1 MFENLQEKLQRAFK
15 TLRGQA
21 TLTEENID
29 EALREIRLAL
39 LEADV
44 NFKVVKQLIDQIRVK
59 AVGQDVLTALSPG
72 EQVIKIVRDELVEIL
87 GRDTARMKFASQPPT
102 VILMAGLQGSGKTT
116 TSGKLANWLKNGG
129 HRPLL
134 VSVDVYRPAAREQ
147 LKVVA
152 QAVKANIYEGEVGE
166 ATPGPRDPRAKE
178 ARREA
183 INTGS
188 DVLIVDTAGRLHI
201 DDQLMD
207 EMQLL
212 KRLLNPQEIL
222 FVADAMTGQD
232 AVNSADEFHKKLS
245 LTGVVLTKMDG
256 DARGGAALSIRQVTG
271 QPIKFIGVGE
281 KYDALEPFHPD
292 RIVSRILGMGD
303 ILSLIERAESQI
315 DKKKAQEMATKA
327 LTGDGFSLED
337 FRDQLR
343 QVKKM
348 GSMKSLLGMLP
359 SIGPFSGLQKAADN
373 VDEGQINRV
382 EAIINSMTTHE
393 RNHHEVINGS
403 RRKRIARGSGTTVQ
417 EVNNLLR
424 QYAQMKKMF
433 KQMGKTVAPRTG
445 LFHQL
450 QGQPAHGVAG
460 IDFHHRLEPAIA
472 LGCAIDEGVDA
483 NRPDIAGALQF
494 RFEQRKDVAIE
505 ALEAARNVRR
515 FAEQRGYVRRYA
527 AAVVGRRPVGPELS
541 LAVIDQAGVAAELQV
556 ARPHLQLDGEIQRA
570 LQPGFD
576 DHLSAILQGTGQ
588 PLLLCRQHL

>member
-44 NFKVVKQLIDQIRVK
+44 NFKVVKQLIDQIRAK
-59 AVGQDVLTALSPG
+59 AVGQEVMTALSPG
-72 EQVIKIVRDELVEIL
+72 EQVIKILRDELIVIL
-87 GRDTARMKFASQPPT
+87 GKDTAKVKFASQPPT
-102 VILMAGLQGSGKTT
+102 VVLMAGLQGSGKTT
-116 TSGKLANWLKNGG
+116 TSAKLAHWLKNGG

-152 QAVKANIYEGEVGE
+152 QAVKANLYEGHVAE
-166 ATPGPRDPRAKE
+166 ANTATVERLVKE

-183 INTGS
+183 VVTGC
-188 DVLIVDTAGRLHI
+188 DVLVVDTAGRLHI
-201 DDQLMD
+201 DEQLMD
-207 EMQLL
+207 EMQSL
-212 KRLLNPQEIL
+212 KRLLNPSEIL

-232 AVNSADEFHKKLS
+232 AVNSAEEFHKKLS

-303 ILSLIERAESQI
+303 ILSLIERAEQQI

-343 QVKKM
+343 SVKKM
-348 GSMKSLLGMLP
+348 GSMKSLMGMLP
-359 SIGPFSGLQKAADN
+359 SIGPFSGLQKAADQ
-373 VDEGQINRV
+373 VDEKQIDRV
-382 EAIINSMTTHE
+382 EAIINSMTRHE

-403 RRKRIARGSGTTVQ
+403 RRKRIARGSGTTIQ

-433 KQMGKTVAPRTG
+433 RDMGKKSFARR
-445 LFHQL
+445 L
-450 QGQPAHGVAG
+450 AG
-460 IDFHHRLEPAIA
+460 MKF
-472 LGCAIDEGVDA
+472 
-483 NRPDIAGALQF
+483 
-494 RFEQRKDVAIE
+494 
-505 ALEAARNVRR
+505 
-515 FAEQRGYVRRYA
+515 
-527 AAVVGRRPVGPELS
+527 
-541 LAVIDQAGVAAELQV
+541 
-556 ARPHLQLDGEIQRA
+556 
-570 LQPGFD
+570 PGM
-576 DHLSAILQGTGQ
+576 
-588 PLLLCRQHL
+588 

>member
-21 TLTEENID
+21 KLTEENID

-44 NFKVVKQLIDQIRVK
+44 NFKVVKQLIDQIRAK
-59 AVGQDVLTALSPG
+59 AVGQEVLTALSPG
-72 EQVIKIVRDELVEIL
+72 EQVIKIVRDELVDLL
-87 GRDTARMKFASQPPT
+87 GKDTARMKFASQPPT
-102 VILMAGLQGSGKTT
+102 VVLMAGLQGSGKTT
-116 TSGKLANWLKNGG
+116 TSGKLANWFKTGG

-152 QAVKANIYEGEVGE
+152 QAVKAQIYEGHVAPDAFVRAE
-166 ATPGPRDPRAKE
+166 ADESAGSYAKSPDVERLAKE

-183 INTGS
+183 VVSGC

-207 EMQLL
+207 EMQSL
-212 KRLLNPQEIL
+212 KKLLNPSEIL

-232 AVNSADEFHKKLS
+232 AVRSAEEFHKKLS

-315 DKKKAQEMATKA
+315 DKKKAQEMATRA

-348 GSMKSLLGMLP
+348 GSMKSLMGMLP

-382 EAIINSMTTHE
+382 EAIINSMTMHE
-393 RNHHEVINGS
+393 RHHHEVINGN

-433 KQMGKTVAPRTG
+433 KQMGKPSFARR
-445 LFHQL
+445 L
-450 QGQPAHGVAG
+450 AG
-460 IDFHHRLEPAIA
+460 MKL
-472 LGCAIDEGVDA
+472 
-483 NRPDIAGALQF
+483 
-494 RFEQRKDVAIE
+494 
-505 ALEAARNVRR
+505 
-515 FAEQRGYVRRYA
+515 
-527 AAVVGRRPVGPELS
+527 
-541 LAVIDQAGVAAELQV
+541 
-556 ARPHLQLDGEIQRA
+556 
-570 LQPGFD
+570 PGM
-576 DHLSAILQGTGQ
+576 
-588 PLLLCRQHL
+588 

>member
-15 TLRGQA
+15 SLRGQA
-21 TLTEENID
+21 VLTEENIS
-29 EALREIRLAL
+29 EALKQIRLAL

-44 NFKVVKQLIDQIRVK
+44 NFKVVKELIDRIQAK
-59 AVGQDVLTALSPG
+59 AVGQEVLTALSPG
-72 EQVIKIVRDELVEIL
+72 EQVIKIVRDELVATL
-87 GRDTARMKFASQPPT
+87 GQDTAKLKFASQPPT
-102 VILMAGLQGSGKTT
+102 VVLMAGLQGSGKTT

-152 QAVKANIYEGEVGE
+152 AAIKANIYEGTVGE
-166 ATPGPRDPRAKE
+166 ANTATVERLAKE

-183 INTGS
+183 INSGC

-201 DDQLMD
+201 DDQLME
-207 EMQLL
+207 EMQSL

-222 FVADAMTGQD
+222 FVADSMTGQD
-232 AVNSADEFHKKLS
+232 AVNSADEFHKKLT
-245 LTGVVLTKMDG
+245 LTGVILTKMDG

-315 DKKKAQEMATKA
+315 DKKKASELATKA
-327 LTGDGFSLED
+327 LSGDGFSLED

-343 QVKKM
+343 QVRKM
-348 GSMKSLLGMLP
+348 GSIQSLVGMLP
-359 SIGPFSGLQKAADN
+359 SVGAFSGLQKAADS
-373 VDEGQINRV
+373 VDEKQINRV
-382 EAIINSMTTHE
+382 EAIINSMTGHE

-403 RRKRIARGSGTTVQ
+403 RRKRIARGSGTSVQ

-433 KQMGKTVAPRTG
+433 KQMGKPSFARRM
-445 LFHQL
+445 
-450 QGQPAHGVAG
+450 AG
-460 IDFHHRLEPAIA
+460 MKF
-472 LGCAIDEGVDA
+472 
-483 NRPDIAGALQF
+483 
-494 RFEQRKDVAIE
+494 
-505 ALEAARNVRR
+505 
-515 FAEQRGYVRRYA
+515 
-527 AAVVGRRPVGPELS
+527 
-541 LAVIDQAGVAAELQV
+541 
-556 ARPHLQLDGEIQRA
+556 
-570 LQPGFD
+570 PGM
-576 DHLSAILQGTGQ
+576 
-588 PLLLCRQHL
+588 

>member
-44 NFKVVKQLIDQIRVK
+44 NFKVVKQLIDQIRAK
-59 AVGQDVLTALSPG
+59 AVGQEVMTALSPG
-72 EQVIKIVRDELVEIL
+72 EQVIKILRDELVEIL
-87 GRDTARMKFASQPPT
+87 GKDTARMKFASQPPT
-102 VILMAGLQGSGKTT
+102 VVLMAGLQGSGKTT
-116 TSGKLANWLKNGG
+116 TSGKLANWFKVGG

-152 QAVKANIYEGEVGE
+152 QAVKSHIYEGQVGE
-166 ATPGPRDPRAKE
+166 ANTATVERLAKE

-183 INTGS
+183 IVSGC

-207 EMQLL
+207 EMQSL
-212 KRLLNPQEIL
+212 KKLLNPSEIL

-232 AVNSADEFHKKLS
+232 AVRSAEEFHKKLS

-327 LTGDGFSLED
+327 LSGDGFSLED

-348 GSMKSLLGMLP
+348 GSMKSLMGMLP

-373 VDEGQINRV
+373 VDEKQINRV
-382 EAIINSMTTHE
+382 EAIINSMTAHE
-393 RNHHEVINGS
+393 RNHHEVINGN

-433 KQMGKTVAPRTG
+433 KQMGKPSFARR
-445 LFHQL
+445 L
-450 QGQPAHGVAG
+450 AG
-460 IDFHHRLEPAIA
+460 MKL
-472 LGCAIDEGVDA
+472 
-483 NRPDIAGALQF
+483 
-494 RFEQRKDVAIE
+494 
-505 ALEAARNVRR
+505 
-515 FAEQRGYVRRYA
+515 
-527 AAVVGRRPVGPELS
+527 
-541 LAVIDQAGVAAELQV
+541 
-556 ARPHLQLDGEIQRA
+556 
-570 LQPGFD
+570 PGM
-576 DHLSAILQGTGQ
+576 
-588 PLLLCRQHL
+588 

>member
-15 TLRGQA
+15 SLRGQA

-44 NFKVVKQLIDQIRVK
+44 NFKVVKQLIDQIRAK
-59 AVGQDVLTALSPG
+59 AVGQEVMTALSPG
-72 EQVIKIVRDELVEIL
+72 EQVIKILRDELVVIL
-87 GRDTARMKFASQPPT
+87 GKDTAKVKFASQPPT
-102 VILMAGLQGSGKTT
+102 VVLMAGLQGSGKTT
-116 TSGKLANWLKNGG
+116 TSGKLAHWFKNGG

-152 QAVKANIYEGEVGE
+152 QAVKAHIYEGQVSPDSLVRTNEDEGAGSYTASPDVE
-166 ATPGPRDPRAKE
+166 RLAKE

-183 INTGS
+183 IVSGC

-207 EMQLL
+207 EMQSL
-212 KRLLNPQEIL
+212 KKLLNPSEIL

-245 LTGVVLTKMDG
+245 LTGIVLTKMDG

-315 DKKKAQEMATKA
+315 DKKKAQEMTTKA

-348 GSMKSLLGMLP
+348 GSMKSLMGMLP

-373 VDEGQINRV
+373 VDEKQINRV
-382 EAIINSMTTHE
+382 EAIINSMTAHE

-403 RRKRIARGSGTTVQ
+403 RRKRIARGSGTTIQ

-433 KQMGKTVAPRTG
+433 KQMGKPSFARR
-445 LFHQL
+445 L
-450 QGQPAHGVAG
+450 AG
-460 IDFHHRLEPAIA
+460 MKL
-472 LGCAIDEGVDA
+472 
-483 NRPDIAGALQF
+483 
-494 RFEQRKDVAIE
+494 
-505 ALEAARNVRR
+505 
-515 FAEQRGYVRRYA
+515 
-527 AAVVGRRPVGPELS
+527 
-541 LAVIDQAGVAAELQV
+541 
-556 ARPHLQLDGEIQRA
+556 
-570 LQPGFD
+570 PGM
-576 DHLSAILQGTGQ
+576 
-588 PLLLCRQHL
+588 

>member
-44 NFKVVKQLIDQIRVK
+44 NFKVVKQLIDQIRAK
-59 AVGQDVLTALSPG
+59 AVGQEVMTALSPG
-72 EQVIKIVRDELVEIL
+72 EQVIKILRDELVEVL
-87 GRDTARMKFASQPPT
+87 GKDTARVKFASQPPT
-102 VILMAGLQGSGKTT
+102 VVLMAGLQGSGKTT

-152 QAVKANIYEGEVGE
+152 QAVKSHIYEGEVGE
-166 ATPGPRDPRAKE
+166 ANTATVERLVKE

-183 INTGS
+183 IVSGC

-201 DDQLMD
+201 DDDLMD
-207 EMQLL
+207 EMQSL
-212 KRLLNPQEIL
+212 KKLLNPSEIL

-232 AVNSADEFHKKLS
+232 AVRSAEEFHKKLS

-271 QPIKFIGVGE
+271 QPIKFIGIGE

-303 ILSLIERAESQI
+303 ILSLIERAEQQI
-315 DKKKAQEMATKA
+315 DKKKAAEMATKA
-327 LTGDGFSLED
+327 LSGDGFSLED

-348 GSMKSLLGMLP
+348 GSMKSIMGMLP
-359 SIGPFSGLQKAADN
+359 SIGPFSGLQKAADQ
-373 VDEGQINRV
+373 VDEKQINRV
-382 EAIINSMTTHE
+382 EAIISSMTMHE

-403 RRKRIARGSGTTVQ
+403 RRKRIARGSGTTIQ

-433 KQMGKTVAPRTG
+433 KQMGKPSFMRRM
-445 LFHQL
+445 
-450 QGQPAHGVAG
+450 AG
-460 IDFHHRLEPAIA
+460 MKL
-472 LGCAIDEGVDA
+472 
-483 NRPDIAGALQF
+483 
-494 RFEQRKDVAIE
+494 
-505 ALEAARNVRR
+505 
-515 FAEQRGYVRRYA
+515 
-527 AAVVGRRPVGPELS
+527 
-541 LAVIDQAGVAAELQV
+541 
-556 ARPHLQLDGEIQRA
+556 
-570 LQPGFD
+570 PGM
-576 DHLSAILQGTGQ
+576 
-588 PLLLCRQHL
+588 

>member
-21 TLTEENID
+21 RLTEENID
-29 EALREIRLAL
+29 EALREIRMAL

-59 AVGQDVLTALSPG
+59 AVGQEVMTALSPG
-72 EQVIKIVRDELVEIL
+72 EQVIKILRDELVVVL
-87 GRDTARMKFASQPPT
+87 GKDTAKVKFASQPPT

-116 TSGKLANWLKNGG
+116 TSGKLAHWLKQGG

-147 LKVVA
+147 LKIVA
-152 QAVKANIYEGEVGE
+152 QAVKANLYEGSVAADAYANMGADGEVRRSM
-166 ATPGPRDPRAKE
+166 TPEVERLAKE

-183 INTGS
+183 VVTGC
-188 DVLIVDTAGRLHI
+188 DVLIVDTAGRLHL

-207 EMQLL
+207 EMQSL
-212 KRLLNPQEIL
+212 KKLLNPSEIL

-245 LTGVVLTKMDG
+245 LTGIVLTKMDG

-303 ILSLIERAESQI
+303 ILSLIERAEQQI
-315 DKKKAQEMATKA
+315 DKKKAAEMASKA
-327 LTGDGFSLED
+327 LAGDGFSLED

-343 QVKKM
+343 SVRKM
-348 GSMKSLLGMLP
+348 GSMKSLMGMLP
-359 SIGPFSGLQKAADN
+359 SVGPFSGLQKAADQ
-373 VDEGQINRV
+373 VDEKQIDRV
-382 EAIINSMTTHE
+382 EAIINSMTRHE

-403 RRKRIARGSGTTVQ
+403 RRKRIARGSGTTIQ

-433 KQMGKTVAPRTG
+433 KQMGKASFARR
-445 LFHQL
+445 L
-450 QGQPAHGVAG
+450 AG
-460 IDFHHRLEPAIA
+460 MKL
-472 LGCAIDEGVDA
+472 
-483 NRPDIAGALQF
+483 
-494 RFEQRKDVAIE
+494 
-505 ALEAARNVRR
+505 
-515 FAEQRGYVRRYA
+515 
-527 AAVVGRRPVGPELS
+527 
-541 LAVIDQAGVAAELQV
+541 
-556 ARPHLQLDGEIQRA
+556 
-570 LQPGFD
+570 PGM
-576 DHLSAILQGTGQ
+576 
-588 PLLLCRQHL
+588 

>member
-15 TLRGQA
+15 SLRGQA
-21 TLTEENID
+21 KLTEENID

-44 NFKVVKQLIDQIRVK
+44 NFKVVKELIDHIRAK
-59 AVGQDVLTALSPG
+59 AVGQEVMTALSPG
-72 EQVIKIVRDELVEIL
+72 EQVIKILRDELVEVL
-87 GRDTARMKFASQPPT
+87 GKDTARVKFASQPPT
-102 VILMAGLQGSGKTT
+102 VVLMAGLQGSGKTT
-116 TSGKLANWLKNGG
+116 TSGKLANWFKQGG

-147 LKVVA
+147 LKIVA
-152 QAVKANIYEGEVGE
+152 QAVKSHIYEGQVGE
-166 ATPGPRDPRAKE
+166 ANTATELTQAVERLVKE

-183 INTGS
+183 IVSGC

-201 DDQLMD
+201 DDDLMD
-207 EMQLL
+207 EMQSL
-212 KRLLNPQEIL
+212 KKLLNPSEIL

-232 AVNSADEFHKKLS
+232 AVRSAEEFHKKLS
-245 LTGVVLTKMDG
+245 LTGVILTKMDG

-303 ILSLIERAESQI
+303 ILSLIERAEQQI

-348 GSMKSLLGMLP
+348 GSMKSLMGMLP
-359 SIGPFSGLQKAADN
+359 SIGPFSGLQKAADS
-373 VDEGQINRV
+373 VDEKQINRV
-382 EAIINSMTTHE
+382 EAIINSMTSHE

-403 RRKRIARGSGTTVQ
+403 RRKRIARGSGTSVQ

-433 KQMGKTVAPRTG
+433 KQMGKPSFARR
-445 LFHQL
+445 L
-450 QGQPAHGVAG
+450 AG
-460 IDFHHRLEPAIA
+460 M
-472 LGCAIDEGVDA
+472 
-483 NRPDIAGALQF
+483 
-494 RFEQRKDVAIE
+494 KM
-505 ALEAARNVRR
+505 
-515 FAEQRGYVRRYA
+515 
-527 AAVVGRRPVGPELS
+527 
-541 LAVIDQAGVAAELQV
+541 
-556 ARPHLQLDGEIQRA
+556 
-570 LQPGFD
+570 PGM
-576 DHLSAILQGTGQ
+576 
-588 PLLLCRQHL
+588 

>member
-15 TLRGQA
+15 SLRGQA
-21 TLTEENID
+21 VLTEENIS
-29 EALREIRLAL
+29 EALKQIRLAL

-44 NFKVVKQLIDQIRVK
+44 NFKVVKELIDRIQAK
-59 AVGQDVLTALSPG
+59 AIGQEVLTALSPG
-72 EQVIKIVRDELVEIL
+72 EQVIKIVRDELIATL
-87 GRDTARMKFASQPPT
+87 GQDTAKLKFASQPPT
-102 VILMAGLQGSGKTT
+102 VVLMAGLQGSGKTT

-152 QAVKANIYEGEVGE
+152 AAIKANLYEGEVGE
-166 ATPGPRDPRAKE
+166 ANTATVERLAKE

-183 INTGS
+183 INTGC

-207 EMQLL
+207 EMQSL

-222 FVADAMTGQD
+222 FVADSMTGQD
-232 AVNSADEFHKKLS
+232 AVKSADEFHKKLT

-271 QPIKFIGVGE
+271 QPIKFIGIGE

-303 ILSLIERAESQI
+303 IMSLIEKAESQI
-315 DKKKAQEMATKA
+315 DKKKAQEFASKA

-343 QVKKM
+343 QVRKM
-348 GSMKSLLGMLP
+348 GSLQSLMGMLP
-359 SIGPFSGLQKAADN
+359 SIGAFSGLQKAADK
-373 VDEGQINRV
+373 VDEKQINRV
-382 EAIINSMTTHE
+382 EAIINSMTQYE
-393 RNHHEVINGS
+393 RNHHEAINGS
-403 RRKRIARGSGTTVQ
+403 RRKRIARGSGTSVQ

-433 KQMGKTVAPRTG
+433 KQMGKPSFARRM
-445 LFHQL
+445 
-450 QGQPAHGVAG
+450 AG
-460 IDFHHRLEPAIA
+460 MKF
-472 LGCAIDEGVDA
+472 
-483 NRPDIAGALQF
+483 
-494 RFEQRKDVAIE
+494 
-505 ALEAARNVRR
+505 
-515 FAEQRGYVRRYA
+515 
-527 AAVVGRRPVGPELS
+527 
-541 LAVIDQAGVAAELQV
+541 
-556 ARPHLQLDGEIQRA
+556 
-570 LQPGFD
+570 PGM
-576 DHLSAILQGTGQ
+576 
-588 PLLLCRQHL
+588 